1 MIGLDTNVLLRLW
14 VQDDPRQAEAARGFV
29 SRHGQVPGS
38 LRVSDAAILEAVW
51 TLKSVYGYSRKEIS
65 TALQSLLDEPAYALA
80 DTERIRAALEGYRR
94 SSADF
99 GECLIAAD
107 NAAAGCDF
115 TVTFDRAASR
125 LPGMRAL

>member
-14 VQDDPRQAEAARGFV
+14 VEDDPRQAEAARGFV
-29 SRHGQVPGS
+29 SEHGQVPGS
-38 LRVSDAAILEAVW
+38 LRVADAAVLEAVW
-51 TLKSVYGYSRKEIS
+51 TLKSAYGYSRMEIS
-65 TALQSLLDEPAYALA
+65 MALQSLLDEPAYVLA
-80 DTERIRAALEGYRR
+80 DAARMRAALDRYRR

-107 NAAAGCDF
+107 NTAAGCAY

-125 LPGMRAL
+125 IPGMRAL

>member
-1 MIGLDTNVLLRLW
+1 MHATLTSKGQLTLPKSARETLGLK
-14 VQDDPRQAEAARGFV
+14 A
-29 SRHGQVPGS
+29 GQ
-38 LRVSDAAILEAVW
+38 RF
-51 TLKSVYGYSRKEIS
+51 S

-80 DTERIRAALEGYRR
+80 NTECMRAALEGYRA

-99 GECLIAAD
+99 GDCLIAAD

-125 LPGMRAL
+125 LPDVRAL